1 MKKPKFSERSG
12 SFESADIWRGN
23 AGGSG
28 AHESGANANFY
39 KGDAGGNG
47 AGGNGA
53 GEGGAGGVGANGKGS
68 NGSNM
73 SGSSGGES
81 LESAMARYAGMPQEK
96 LMQEMMVQAARS
108 RAAGELDDKALDNFY
123 SSAAPLLNDVQRAR
137 LKELISGLKRGE

>member
-23 AGGSG
+23 AGGVG
-28 AHESGANANFY
+28 ADVSGANGVGAN
-39 KGDAGGNG
+39 
-47 AGGNGA
+47 GNGA
-53 GEGGAGGVGANGKGS
+53 GEGGANGVGL

-81 LESAMARYAGMPQEK
+81 FESAMARYAGMPQEK

-108 RAAGELDDKALDNFY
+108 RAAGELDDKALDDFY

>member
-12 SFESADIWRGN
+12 SFESADICRGN

-28 AHESGANANFY
+28 ADESGANANF
-39 KGDAGGNG
+39 DPS
-47 AGGNGA
+47 
-53 GEGGAGGVGANGKGS
+53 GAGGVGANGKGS

-81 LESAMARYAGMPQEK
+81 FESAMARYAGMPREK
-96 LMQEMMVQAARS
+96 LMQEMMAQAARS
-108 RAAGELDDKALDNFY
+108 RAAGELDDKALDDFY

>member
-28 AHESGANANFY
+28 ADESGANANFD
-39 KGDAGGNG
+39 K
-47 AGGNGA
+47 
-53 GEGGAGGVGANGKGS
+53 GGAGGVGANG
-68 NGSNM
+68 NASNM

-81 LESAMARYAGMPQEK
+81 FESAMARYAGMPREK

>member
-28 AHESGANANFY
+28 AHESGANANFD
-39 KGDAGGNG
+39 KVG
-47 AGGNGA
+47 AGGV
-53 GEGGAGGVGANGKGS
+53 GAGGVGANGKGL

-81 LESAMARYAGMPQEK
+81 FESAMARYAGMPQDK

-108 RAAGELDDKALDNFY
+108 RAAGELDDKALDDFY
-123 SSAAPLLNDVQRAR
+123 SSAAPLLNDVQRVR

>member
-23 AGGSG
+23 AGGVG
-28 AHESGANANFY
+28 VDESGANANF
-39 KGDAGGNG
+39 DPSG
-47 AGGNGA
+47 AGGIGS
-53 GEGGAGGVGANGKGS
+53 NGKGA

-81 LESAMARYAGMPQEK
+81 FESAMARYAGMPQEK

>member
-23 AGGSG
+23 AGGN
-28 AHESGANANFY
+28 GAN
-39 KGDAGGNG
+39 GNG
-47 AGGNGA
+47 AGENGA
-53 GEGGAGGVGANGKGS
+53 GEGGANGNGAGGNA
-68 NGSNM
+68 SNM

-81 LESAMARYAGMPQEK
+81 FESAMARYAGMPQDK

>member
-23 AGGSG
+23 AGGVG
-28 AHESGANANFY
+28 ADESGANANFD
-39 KGDAGGNG
+39 KV
-47 AGGNGA
+47 
-53 GEGGAGGVGANGKGS
+53 GAGGVGANGKGL

-81 LESAMARYAGMPQEK
+81 LESAMARYAGMPQDK

-108 RAAGELDDKALDNFY
+108 RAAGELDDKALDDFY

>member
-23 AGGSG
+23 AGGVG
-28 AHESGANANFY
+28 AHESGANANFD
-39 KGDAGGNG
+39 KG
-47 AGGNGA
+47 GA
-53 GEGGAGGVGANGKGS
+53 GEGGANGKGL

-81 LESAMARYAGMPQEK
+81 LESAMARYAGMPQDK

-108 RAAGELDDKALDNFY
+108 RAAGELDDKALDDFY

>member
-12 SFESADIWRGN
+12 SFEGADIWHGN
-23 AGGSG
+23 ASG
-28 AHESGANANFY
+28 VGADESGANANFD
-39 KGDAGGNG
+39 KGV
-47 AGGNGA
+47 
-53 GEGGAGGVGANGKGS
+53 AGGVGANK
-68 NGSNM
+68 NASNM

-81 LESAMARYAGMPQEK
+81 FESAMARYAGMPQEK

-108 RAAGELDDKALDNFY
+108 RAAGELDDKALDDFY

>member
-28 AHESGANANFY
+28 AHESGANANFD
-39 KGDAGGNG
+39 KV
-47 AGGNGA
+47 
-53 GEGGAGGVGANGKGS
+53 GAGGVGANGNGVGGVGANG

-81 LESAMARYAGMPQEK
+81 FESAMARYAGMPQDK

-108 RAAGELDDKALDNFY
+108 RAAGELDDKALDDFY

>member
-23 AGGSG
+23 AGGVG
-28 AHESGANANFY
+28 ADKSGANGVGAN
-39 KGDAGGNG
+39 
-47 AGGNGA
+47 GNGA
-53 GEGGAGGVGANGKGS
+53 GEGGAGGNGL

-81 LESAMARYAGMPQEK
+81 FESAMARYAGMPQEK

-108 RAAGELDDKALDNFY
+108 RAAGELDDKALDDFY

-137 LKELISGLKRGE
+137 LKELISGLKRGG

>member
-28 AHESGANANFY
+28 ADESGANANFD
-39 KGDAGGNG
+39 KGV
-47 AGGNGA
+47 
-53 GEGGAGGVGANGKGS
+53 AGGVGANGNGA

-81 LESAMARYAGMPQEK
+81 LESAMARYAGMPQDK

>member
-23 AGGSG
+23 AGGVG
-28 AHESGANANFY
+28 ADKSGANGVGAN
-39 KGDAGGNG
+39 GNG
-47 AGGNGA
+47 ARGN
-53 GEGGAGGVGANGKGS
+53 GAGGVGASGS
-68 NGSNM
+68 DM

-81 LESAMARYAGMPQEK
+81 FESAMARYAGMPQEK
-96 LMQEMMVQAARS
+96 LMREMMVQAARS
-108 RAAGELDDKALDNFY
+108 RAAGELDDKALDDFY

>member
-23 AGGSG
+23 AGGVG
-28 AHESGANANFY
+28 AHESGANANFD
-39 KGDAGGNG
+39 KV
-47 AGGNGA
+47 GA
-53 GEGGAGGVGANGKGS
+53 GEGGANGNGA

-81 LESAMARYAGMPQEK
+81 FESAMARYAGMPQEK

>member
-23 AGGSG
+23 AGGVG
-28 AHESGANANFY
+28 AHESGANANFD
-39 KGDAGGNG
+39 KV
-47 AGGNGA
+47 GA
-53 GEGGAGGVGANGKGS
+53 GEGGAGGVGANG
-68 NGSNM
+68 NASNM

-81 LESAMARYAGMPQEK
+81 FESAMARYAGMPQEK

-108 RAAGELDDKALDNFY
+108 RAAGELDDKALDDFY

>member
-23 AGGSG
+23 AGGVG
-28 AHESGANANFY
+28 AHESGANANFD
-39 KGDAGGNG
+39 KV
-47 AGGNGA
+47 GA
-53 GEGGAGGVGANGKGS
+53 GEGGAGGVAANGKGL

-81 LESAMARYAGMPQEK
+81 FESAMARYAGMPREK

-108 RAAGELDDKALDNFY
+108 RAAGELDDKALDDFY

>member
-23 AGGSG
+23 VGGSG
-28 AHESGANANFY
+28 THESGANANF
-39 KGDAGGNG
+39 DPS
-47 AGGNGA
+47 GA
-53 GEGGAGGVGANGKGS
+53 GEGGANGKGL
-68 NGSNM
+68 NASNM

-81 LESAMARYAGMPQEK
+81 FESAMARYAGMPQEK

-108 RAAGELDDKALDNFY
+108 RAAGELDDKALDDFY

>member
-12 SFESADIWRGN
+12 SFEGADIWRGN
-23 AGGSG
+23 AGGVG
-28 AHESGANANFY
+28 AHESGANANFD
-39 KGDAGGNG
+39 KV
-47 AGGNGA
+47 
-53 GEGGAGGVGANGKGS
+53 GAGGVGANG
-68 NGSNM
+68 NASNM

-81 LESAMARYAGMPQEK
+81 FESAMARYAGMPQEK

-108 RAAGELDDKALDNFY
+108 RAAGELDDKALDDFY

>member
-28 AHESGANANFY
+28 ADESGANANF
-39 KGDAGGNG
+39 DPS
-47 AGGNGA
+47 GA
-53 GEGGAGGVGANGKGS
+53 GEGGANGKGL

-81 LESAMARYAGMPQEK
+81 FESAMARYAGMPQEK

-108 RAAGELDDKALDNFY
+108 RAAGELDDKALDDFY

>member
-23 AGGSG
+23 AGGVG
-28 AHESGANANFY
+28 AHESGANANFD
-39 KGDAGGNG
+39 KG
-47 AGGNGA
+47 GA
-53 GEGGAGGVGANGKGS
+53 GEGGAGEGGANGKGL

-81 LESAMARYAGMPQEK
+81 FESAMARYAGMPQDK
-96 LMQEMMVQAARS
+96 LMQEMMVQAERS

>member
-23 AGGSG
+23 AGGVG
-28 AHESGANANFY
+28 ADESGANANFD
-39 KGDAGGNG
+39 KV
-47 AGGNGA
+47 
-53 GEGGAGGVGANGKGS
+53 GAGGVGANGKGL

-81 LESAMARYAGMPQEK
+81 LESAMARYAGMPQDK
-96 LMQEMMVQAARS
+96 LMQEMMVQPARS
-108 RAAGELDDKALDNFY
+108 RAAGELDDKALDDFY

>member
-12 SFESADIWRGN
+12 SFENADIWRGN

-28 AHESGANANFY
+28 ADESGANANFD
-39 KGDAGGNG
+39 KV
-47 AGGNGA
+47 GA
-53 GEGGAGGVGANGKGS
+53 GEGGANGKGL

-81 LESAMARYAGMPQEK
+81 LESAMARYAGMPREK

>member
-28 AHESGANANFY
+28 AHESGANANFD
-39 KGDAGGNG
+39 KG
-47 AGGNGA
+47 GA
-53 GEGGAGGVGANGKGS
+53 GEGGANGNGVGGVGANG

-81 LESAMARYAGMPQEK
+81 FESAMARYAGMPQEK

>member
-28 AHESGANANFY
+28 ADESGANANFD
-39 KGDAGGNG
+39 K
-47 AGGNGA
+47 
-53 GEGGAGGVGANGKGS
+53 GGAGGVGANG
-68 NGSNM
+68 NGAGGVGANGNASNM

-81 LESAMARYAGMPQEK
+81 FESAMARYAGMPQEK

-108 RAAGELDDKALDNFY
+108 RAAGELDDKALDDFY

>member
-1 MKKPKFSERSG
+1 MKKPKFTERSG

-23 AGGSG
+23 AGGV
-28 AHESGANANFY
+28 GANANFDPSGASG
-39 KGDAGGNG
+39 KGSNGNG
-47 AGGNGA
+47 AGGN
-53 GEGGAGGVGANGKGS
+53 GS

-81 LESAMARYAGMPQEK
+81 FESAMARYAGMPQEK

>member
-28 AHESGANANFY
+28 GADESGANANFD
-39 KGDAGGNG
+39 KGVAGGVGANG
-47 AGGNGA
+47 N
-53 GEGGAGGVGANGKGS
+53 GAGGVGANG
-68 NGSNM
+68 NASNM

-81 LESAMARYAGMPQEK
+81 FESAMARYAGMPREK

-108 RAAGELDDKALDNFY
+108 RAAGELDDKALDDFY

>member
-23 AGGSG
+23 AGGVG
-28 AHESGANANFY
+28 AHESGANANFD
-39 KGDAGGNG
+39 KGV
-47 AGGNGA
+47 
-53 GEGGAGGVGANGKGS
+53 AGGVGANGKGS
-68 NGSNM
+68 NASNM

-81 LESAMARYAGMPQEK
+81 FESAMARYAGMPQEK

-108 RAAGELDDKALDNFY
+108 RAAGELDDKALDDFY

>member
-28 AHESGANANFY
+28 THESGANANFD
-39 KGDAGGNG
+39 KGV
-47 AGGNGA
+47 
-53 GEGGAGGVGANGKGS
+53 AGGVGANG
-68 NGSNM
+68 NASNM

-81 LESAMARYAGMPQEK
+81 FESAMARYAGMPQDK

>member
-28 AHESGANANFY
+28 ADESGANANFD
-39 KGDAGGNG
+39 K
-47 AGGNGA
+47 
-53 GEGGAGGVGANGKGS
+53 GGAGGVGANG
-68 NGSNM
+68 NASNM

-81 LESAMARYAGMPQEK
+81 LESAMARYAGMPREK

-108 RAAGELDDKALDNFY
+108 RAAGELDDKALDDFY

>member
-12 SFESADIWRGN
+12 SFEGADIWHGN
-23 AGGSG
+23 AGGVG
-28 AHESGANANFY
+28 ADESGANANFD
-39 KGDAGGNG
+39 KGVAGGVG
-47 AGGNGA
+47 ANKN
-53 GEGGAGGVGANGKGS
+53 GAGGVGANK
-68 NGSNM
+68 NASNM

-81 LESAMARYAGMPQEK
+81 FESAMARYAGMPQEK

-108 RAAGELDDKALDNFY
+108 RAAGELDDKALDDFY

>member
-23 AGGSG
+23 AGGNG
-28 AHESGANANFY
+28 AHESGANANF
-39 KGDAGGNG
+39 DPS
-47 AGGNGA
+47 
-53 GEGGAGGVGANGKGS
+53 GAGGVGANGNGAGGVGANG

-81 LESAMARYAGMPQEK
+81 FESAMARYAGMPQDK

-108 RAAGELDDKALDNFY
+108 RAAGELDDKALDDFY

>member
-23 AGGSG
+23 AGGVFDCDRG
-28 AHESGANANFY
+28 EDANIY
-39 KGDAGGNG
+39 KGVAGV
-47 AGGNGA
+47 NGA
-53 GEGGAGGVGANGKGS
+53 GEGGAGGVGANGVGL

-81 LESAMARYAGMPQEK
+81 FESAMARYAGMPQEK

-108 RAAGELDDKALDNFY
+108 RAAGELDDKALDDFY
-123 SSAAPLLNDVQRAR
+123 SSAAPLLNDVQRVR
-137 LKELISGLKRGE
+137 LKDLISGLKRGE

>member
-12 SFESADIWRGN
+12 SFEGADIWHGN
-23 AGGSG
+23 AGGVG
-28 AHESGANANFY
+28 ADESGANANFD
-39 KGDAGGNG
+39 KGI
-47 AGGNGA
+47 
-53 GEGGAGGVGANGKGS
+53 AGGVGANG
-68 NGSNM
+68 NASNM

-81 LESAMARYAGMPQEK
+81 FESAMARYAGMPQEK

-108 RAAGELDDKALDNFY
+108 RAAGELDDKALDDFY

>member
-23 AGGSG
+23 AGGVG
-28 AHESGANANFY
+28 ADVSGANGVGAN
-39 KGDAGGNG
+39 GNG
-47 AGGNGA
+47 AGEGGA
-53 GEGGAGGVGANGKGS
+53 GEGGAGGVGANG
-68 NGSNM
+68 NASNM

>member
-28 AHESGANANFY
+28 ADESGANANFD
-39 KGDAGGNG
+39 KGV
-47 AGGNGA
+47 
-53 GEGGAGGVGANGKGS
+53 AGGVGANGKGAGGVGA
-68 NGSNM
+68 NGNASNM

-81 LESAMARYAGMPQEK
+81 LESAMARYAGMPREK

-108 RAAGELDDKALDNFY
+108 RAAGELDDKALDDFY

>member
-23 AGGSG
+23 AGGVG
-28 AHESGANANFY
+28 ADESGANANFD
-39 KGDAGGNG
+39 KV
-47 AGGNGA
+47 GA
-53 GEGGAGGVGANGKGS
+53 GEGGANGNGANG
-68 NGSNM
+68 NASNM

-108 RAAGELDDKALDNFY
+108 RAAGELDDKALDDFY

-137 LKELISGLKRGE
+137 LKELISGLKRGG

>member
-28 AHESGANANFY
+28 ANGNGAGESGAN
-39 KGDAGGNG
+39 
-47 AGGNGA
+47 GNGA
-53 GEGGAGGVGANGKGS
+53 GEGGAGGVGANG
-68 NGSNM
+68 SNM

-81 LESAMARYAGMPQEK
+81 FESAMARYAGMPQEK

-108 RAAGELDDKALDNFY
+108 RAAGELDDKALDDFY

>member
-28 AHESGANANFY
+28 ADESGANANFD
-39 KGDAGGNG
+39 KVG

-53 GEGGAGGVGANGKGS
+53 NG
-68 NGSNM
+68 NASNM

-81 LESAMARYAGMPQEK
+81 FESAMARYAGMPQDK

>member
-28 AHESGANANFY
+28 ADESGANANFD
-39 KGDAGGNG
+39 KGV
-47 AGGNGA
+47 
-53 GEGGAGGVGANGKGS
+53 AGGVGANG
-68 NGSNM
+68 NASNM

-81 LESAMARYAGMPQEK
+81 FESAMARYAGMPREK